1 MDLNTMDL
9 SNIAELI
16 ELFNFN
22 YIIADDMELNVI
34 SDEGPY
40 NVPLENNNNVRYLY
54 MDSNEYGNRSPD
66 EIKKIKMLNDAMEI
80 ILNIYSFTST
90 IDENFYPKLMTNSD
104 YDHQIKMDATPDDVV
119 DGDLELDEGEAQVVD
134 MESLDKELTNMNL

>member
-104 YDHQIKMDATPDDVV
+104 YDHQIKMDAPPDDVV

>member
-1 MDLNTMDL
+1 MDL
-9 SNIAELI
+9 SNISELI

-22 YIIADDMELNVI
+22 YIIADDVELNVI

-104 YDHQIKMDATPDDVV
+104 YDHQIKMDAPPDDVV
-119 DGDLELDEGEAQVVD
+119 DGDSDLELDEGEAQVVD
-134 MESLDKELTNMNL
+134 MESLDQELTNMNL

>member
-1 MDLNTMDL
+1 MDL

-104 YDHQIKMDATPDDVV
+104 YDHQIKMDAPPDDVV